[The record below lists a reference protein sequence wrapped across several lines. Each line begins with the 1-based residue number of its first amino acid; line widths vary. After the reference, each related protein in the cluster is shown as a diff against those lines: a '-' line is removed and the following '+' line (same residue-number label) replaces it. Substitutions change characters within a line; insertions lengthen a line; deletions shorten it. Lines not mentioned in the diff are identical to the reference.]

1 MKQLLIVLFLLVV
14 QNSQAQFRYGAEL
27 AGSYNK
33 MSDNKNVWGATA
45 ITKSTFGGS
54 IGAIAEYGL
63 IPHLY
68 VQPGIL
74 FTMKSSNEEA
84 TTKVSIGIPVSSFNI
99 AANGGVTMK
108 QASKFY
114 YVEVPV
120 NILYKW
126 GQPGGNRFF
135 VGAGPYVAYG
145 VAGKQTVKQDISA
158 GAFIFSFD
166 SSIRNT
172 TSQTFADDSFGYQKL
187 DYGFKVCEGYEF
199 SNGLFFRG
207 EFALGIPNLSNYP
220 DAKSRNMSFSL
231 RVGYLF
237 GVKPKKTQE
246 LSQ

>member
-1 MKQLLIVLFLLVV
+1 MKQILIGLFALAALPA
-14 QNSQAQFRYGAEL
+14 QAQLRYGAEL

-33 MSDNKNVWGATA
+33 MSDDKNVWGATA

-54 IGAIAEYGL
+54 LGALADYG
-63 IPHLY
+63 ITQRLY
-68 VQPGIL
+68 IQPAAL
-74 FTMKSSNEEA
+74 FTMKSNKEEA
-84 TTKVSIGIPVSSFNI
+84 ATKVSIGIPISTFNI
-99 AANGGVTMK
+99 PVGGAITMS
-108 QASKFY
+108 QESKFY
-114 YVEVPV
+114 YVEIPINV
-120 NILYKW
+120 LYKW

-145 VAGKQTVKQDISA
+145 VAGKQTVKQDVSA
-158 GAFIFSFD
+158 GALVFSFD

-199 SNGLFFRG
+199 SSGFFIRG
-207 EFALGIPNLSNYP
+207 EFALGIANLSNYP
-220 DAKSRNMSFSL
+220 DARSRNMSFSL

-237 GVKPKKTQE
+237 GDKPKKTQG